1 MNVPQP
7 PSTRDLLR
15 NARLLA
21 EDWRASGA
29 LRRYFIASQL
39 ASGALMGLCALAS
52 IVAACLG
59 HLPTYLGLLAASGI
73 CLAHTLRTSRVL
85 RDRFGVRYEVW

>member
-15 NARLLA
+15 NARLLV
-21 EDWRASGA
+21 EDWRASGV

-52 IVAACLG
+52 IVAAWLG
-59 HLPTYLGLLAASGI
+59 HLPTYFGLLAVSAI
-73 CLAHTLRTSRVL
+73 CFAHTAATWRVL
-85 RDRFGVRYEVW
+85 KQRFGVRYEML

>member
-15 NARLLA
+15 NARLLG

-39 ASGALMGLCALAS
+39 ASAALMGLCALAS
-52 IVAACLG
+52 VVAAWLG
-59 HLPTYLGLLAASGI
+59 HLPTYFGLLAASAV
-73 CLAHTLRTSRVL
+73 CFAHTAGTWRVL
-85 RDRFGVRYEVW
+85 KQRFGVRYEML